1 MENLKCM
8 DIWFLSK
15 QIGESTIVS
24 FLTRLQ
30 KFWYIRS
37 SLISAAVQLSL
48 QLRHFARVSGQI
60 KKQKL
65 STANVKIFFFSHF
78 KISKGKQVYF
88 LHTKK
93 VFSYMRSN
101 HHQSFSVWLLE
112 TFQGYIWDRLG
123 NALDLRSLHEGFSTL
138 TDIIVNK
145 STRHLITALLVET
158 LLKEKDWSY
167 SLANVSFNDNAFS
180 LPVLY
185 NILWFH
191 GNHGNHSFLFWI
203 KRVL

>member
-15 QIGESTIVS
+15 QIRKSTIVVF

-30 KFWYIRS
+30 KFWYIQN
-37 SLISAAVQLSL
+37 SLISATVQQSL

-65 STANVKIFFFSHF
+65 STASVKIFFSHF

-93 VFSYMRSN
+93 VFSYKRSN
-101 HHQSFSVWLLE
+101 DHRSFSVWLLE
-112 TFQGYIWDRLG
+112 TFQGYIWGRFG
-123 NALDLRSLHEGFSTL
+123 NALDLRSLHEGFNTL

-145 STRHLITALLVET
+145 STRHHITALLVET

-185 NILWFH
+185 SILWFH